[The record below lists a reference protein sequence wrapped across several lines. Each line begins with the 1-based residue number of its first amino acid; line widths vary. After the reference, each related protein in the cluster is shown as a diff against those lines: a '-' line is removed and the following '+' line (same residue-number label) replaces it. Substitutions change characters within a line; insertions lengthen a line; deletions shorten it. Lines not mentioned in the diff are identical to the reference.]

1 MDSSGRE
8 KVCDTL
14 RLKHHA
20 GVEAG
25 LAIILDMDGVIIDSN
40 PAHREAWRIYNR
52 RFGIETDEAMH
63 QRMYGKRNDE
73 IVRDFFGPHLTP
85 EEVFA
90 HGAAKERLYR
100 ELMADRVSGC
110 LVPGVREFLERHRT
124 APLALATNA
133 EPANVEFLLDSVDLR
148 RYFRVV
154 VDGHQVGKPKPH
166 PEIYLRA
173 AHLLDIAAR
182 DCIVF
187 EDSLAGLEAARA
199 AGMRTVGVK
208 TTHAAMPDA
217 DLAIDN
223 FLSPELEPWLH
234 SQQPRR

>member
-1 MDSSGRE
+1 
-8 KVCDTL
+8 
-14 RLKHHA
+14 
-20 GVEAG
+20 
-25 LAIILDMDGVIIDSN
+25 MDGVIIDSN
-40 PAHREAWRIYNR
+40 PAHREAWRIYNS

-73 IVRDFFGPHLTP
+73 IIRDFFGSHLTA
-85 EEVFA
+85 EEVFV

-100 ELMADRVSGC
+100 EMMAGDMHGA
-110 LVPGVREFLERHRT
+110 LVPGVREFLERH
-124 APLALATNA
+124 AASPLALATNA

-154 VDGHQVGKPKPH
+154 VDGHQVHKPKPH
-166 PEIYLRA
+166 PEIYLHTA
-173 AHLLDIAAR
+173 GLLAVDAS

-187 EDSLAGLEAARA
+187 EDSFTGLEAARA

-208 TTHAAMPDA
+208 TTHPALPDA

-223 FLSPELEPWLH
+223 FLSPELEPWLQ
-234 SQQPRR
+234 SQQPHP

>member
-1 MDSSGRE
+1 MAK

-14 RLKHHA
+14 HLERHKQLS
-20 GVEAG
+20 AG

-73 IVRDFFGPHLTP
+73 IVKDFFGPHLTADQ
-85 EEVFA
+85 VFA
-90 HGAAKERLYR
+90 HGAAKEQLYR
-100 ELMADRVSGC
+100 ELMADEIGAR
-110 LVPGVREFLERHRT
+110 LVPGVREFLQRH
-124 APLALATNA
+124 AGSPIALATNA
-133 EPANVEFLLDSVDLR
+133 EPANVDFLLDAADLR

-154 VDGHQVGKPKPH
+154 VDGHQVQKPKPH

-173 AHLLDIAAR
+173 ADLLATAPR

-187 EDSLAGLEAARA
+187 EDSLAGLQAARA
-199 AGMRTVGVK
+199 AGTRTVGVM
-208 TTHAAMPDA
+208 TTHAALPDA
-217 DLAIDN
+217 DLAVDN
-223 FLSPELEPWLH
+223 FLSPELEPWLIR
-234 SQQPRR
+234 QQPDR